1 MRTKMIAGNLVAVLV
16 VGLVSYFVVSS
27 QLQASLLSEV
37 DERIAQDHALFDQ
50 TWRLWG
56 LELADQAAEQA
67 REDDTLDIFT
77 ALDEPDTRARAFRRA
92 TEIHDW
98 FGRHNRSTRGAAE
111 LVVVVDDDGRVIAR
125 SQDRNRMH
133 GENLGEAL
141 SGLAG
146 VLQHGGTAIDVWEFS
161 SGQDK
166 VLQAAIAAI
175 EDPTNGRPMGAIVV
189 GYDLSNGMAMRAAEL
204 LGREIAFVHGDVV
217 YSSSLE
223 GDAVDQLR
231 GVLFGAQ
238 EATTAAALGEERTT
252 SEPWLAE
259 VGGDEFVAVTGA
271 VSAAPSAHV
280 AYVVLGNRS
289 EQASKA
295 SVVNTILVMTGIGA
309 AIVLVFCFLLANSLL
324 KPIEEMEEGV
334 LAVINGRTDLRLDI
348 ESAELGG
355 LAYRINQLLNVFTGT
370 PEADD
375 DGRISSP
382 PGGWPQGASG
392 MTEVPQAARVPAEAA
407 AAAAGAATGEVEDE
421 ALAAQLSSEP
431 EDAYYE
437 RLFTEYVAAKEA
449 AGENVSN
456 VTKDKFVMRLQ
467 ANEKSLIKKHDC
479 RMVRFQVQVVGTQVN
494 LRPVIIR

>member
-1 MRTKMIAGNLVAVLV
+1 MRTKMIAGNLIAVLV

-27 QLQASLLSEV
+27 QLQATLLADV
-37 DERIAQDHALFDQ
+37 DESIGQDAALFDQ

-56 LELADQAAEQA
+56 LELAEQTAEQA

-77 ALDEPDTRARAFRRA
+77 ALDESDTRSRAYNRA

-98 FGRHNRSTRGAAE
+98 FGRHNRSSRGAAE
-111 LVVVVDDDGRVIAR
+111 LVVVVGDDGRVIAR

-133 GENLGEAL
+133 GDDLRERL

-146 VLQHGGTAIDVWEFS
+146 VLQHGGTAVDVWEFE
-161 SGQDK
+161 SGQQK
-166 VLQAAIAAI
+166 LLQTAIAAI
-175 EDPTNGRPMGAIVV
+175 VDPDTGRPMGAIVV
-189 GYDLSNGMAMRAAEL
+189 GYDMSNGLASRAADL
-204 LGREIAFVHGDVV
+204 LGRDVVFVHGDAI

-223 GDAVDQLR
+223 GDSVDALR
-231 GVLFGAQ
+231 AVLFGGQ
-238 EATTAAALGEERTT
+238 EATTQAALGEQRST

-259 VGGDEFVAVTGA
+259 VGDLEYAAVTAA
-271 VSAAPSAHV
+271 VSNAPSAHV
-280 AYVVLGNRS
+280 AVVVLGNRS
-289 EQASKA
+289 EQAAKA
-295 SVVNTILVMTGIGA
+295 SAVNTILVMTGIGA
-309 AIVLVFCFLLANSLL
+309 AIVIVFCFLLANSLL

-375 DGRISSP
+375 EGRISSP
-382 PGGWPQGASG
+382 PAAAWPQGPSG
-392 MTEVPQAARVPAEAA
+392 LTEVPAAARVPAE
-407 AAAAGAATGEVEDE
+407 GSGSGEVEDE
-421 ALAAQLSSEP
+421 ALAEELANEP

-437 RLFTEYVAAKEA
+437 RLFNEYVAAKEG

-467 ANEKSLIKKHDC
+467 ANEKSLIKKHGC
-479 RMVRFQVQVVGTQVN
+479 RMVRFQVHTVGTQVN